1 MGIHGDFF
9 NSIRDVQSSV
19 KLRTLT
25 GVHGSAVCGLDISI
39 WLHKMGKAADPAGY
53 MLRQVC
59 NLAGIDTATLPTVEW
74 RLIRDLASRRVKFAW
89 QAAKW
94 PSICVIGQRTVTK
107 SGGDEGNYI
116 PYAAEDPP
124 ICDVFAVWNKSPK
137 SNRDQVD
144 LTWTLTENGVQIA
157 ENVATAWVWFRKEPP
172 VWEGELYDVNTTYP
186 ANIQAYDPT
195 QGNFYYA
202 TSSITG
208 DGSDKSPSAQP
219 GLWTFVDVPNIFMDY
234 LIRGTYADYLRH
246 NGELDRA
253 RVAESDAR
261 DTLDHELLKLHTQQG
276 QTTQLDVL
284 SY

>member
-1 MGIHGDFF
+1 MAGNAGI
-9 NSIRDVQSSV
+9 NY
-19 KLRTLT
+19 
-25 GVHGSAVCGLDISI
+25 
-39 WLHKMGKAADPAGY
+39 GY

-89 QAAKW
+89 EAAKW
-94 PSICVIGQRTVTK
+94 PSVCRVDQRTVTQ

-116 PYAAEDPP
+116 PLANQSPT
-124 ICDVFAVWNKSPK
+124 ICDVFAVWNRSPK
-137 SNRDQVD
+137 SSQAQVD
-144 LTWTLTENGVQIA
+144 LTWTLTENGIQIA
-157 ENVATAWVWFRKEPP
+157 ENVSTAWVWYRRVPP
-172 VWEGELYDVNTTYP
+172 VWEGELYDVNTSYP
-186 ANIQAYDPT
+186 ANIQAYDPAL
-195 QGNFYYA
+195 GNFYFA
-202 TSSITG
+202 KSAITG
-208 DGSDKSPSAQP
+208 DGTDKSPNTQNA
-219 GLWTFVDVPNIFMDY
+219 LWSFVNVPEIFMDY

-261 DTLDHELLKLHTQQG
+261 DVLDHELLKLHTQQG